1 MIESYQKTKGKLL
14 LCPSILS
21 ADFAALGD
29 AIGKVS
35 QDADI
40 IHIDVMDGHFVPN
53 MTIGPPV
60 VASLSGCS
68 KLPLD
73 VHLMIENPIQWIEP
87 FAASGADALVIHAEA
102 CTHLLRALQQIT
114 AAGCTAGVAVNPGT
128 PLFMIEEALPFVDMV
143 LLMTVNP
150 GFGGQQFIP
159 TMTDKIRRLRKLL
172 DQQERPIHLQI
183 DGGIYM
189 GNIREAYQAGADM
202 IVVGSACFN
211 NPDPAAALR
220 ELRQCAMQ

>member
-1 MIESYQKTKGKLL
+1 MIESYENTKGRLL

-21 ADFAALGD
+21 ADFAALGE
-29 AIGKVS
+29 AIDKVAA
-35 QDADI
+35 DADI

-60 VASLSGCS
+60 VASLAGRS

-87 FAASGADALVIHAEA
+87 FARSGADALVVHAEA
-102 CTHLLRALQQIT
+102 CSHLLRALQQIT
-114 AAGCTAGVAVNPGT
+114 AAGCTAGVAINPGT
-128 PLFMIEEALPFVDMV
+128 SLSMIEEALPFVDMV

-159 TMTDKIRRLRKLL
+159 TMIDKIRRLRRLL
-172 DQQERPIHLQI
+172 DQQDRPIHLQI
-183 DGGIYM
+183 DGGIFKD
-189 GNIREAYQAGADM
+189 NIRDAYQAGADM
-202 IVVGSACFN
+202 IVVGSACYSR
-211 NPDPAAALR
+211 PDPAAALR